1 MTPARD
7 GGSSMAVQQVS
18 RPDKGEHAR
27 VPLLYDPK
35 VRAVTAQ
42 VLLILA
48 VVWFG
53 YEIVSNTIANLAK
66 QNIATGFD
74 FFNNTAGFGIV
85 ATLGTWAVDYV
96 EQSSYG
102 AAFLVGLINTLAV
115 AVVGIVFATV
125 WGFVLGVA
133 RLSPNWIISRLAALY
148 IEVFR
153 NIPLLLQIFFWYF
166 AVLRSLPSPRRS
178 LDLGAGMFINSRGLF
193 MPLAV
198 PEAGFGATLWALFVA
213 CIGAYFIG
221 RWARKRQYETGQQF
235 PVFRTSLSLIVGL
248 PLVVFGLSG
257 APLSFDYPVLGGFN
271 FRGGMVLIPEY
282 VSLLLALGLYT
293 ATFIAEIVRS
303 GILAVSHGQT
313 EAAFALGLRP
323 RATLRLVIIPQAMR
337 VIIPPLTSQYLNLT
351 KNSSLAVAIA
361 YPDLVSVFAG
371 TTLNQTGQA
380 VEVLLIT
387 MAVYLTLSLLTSLF
401 MNWYN
406 ARMALVE
413 R

>member
-1 MTPARD
+1 
-7 GGSSMAVQQVS
+7 MAVQEIAV
-18 RPDKGEHAR
+18 PDRDEHAR
-27 VPLLYDPK
+27 VPLLYDPR
-35 VRAVTAQ
+35 VRALAAQ
-42 VLLILA
+42 VVLIFF

-53 YEIVSNTIANLAK
+53 YEIVSNTIANLAR
-66 QNIATGFD
+66 QNIATGIGFL
-74 FFNNTAGFGIV
+74 NNTAGFGILS
-85 ATLGTWAVDYV
+85 TLGTWAVGYA
-96 EQSSYG
+96 EELSYG

-115 AVVGIVFATV
+115 AVAGIVFATI
-125 WGFVLGVA
+125 WGFILGIA
-133 RLSPNWIISRLAALY
+133 RLSPNWIISRLATLY
-148 IEVFR
+148 IEVLR

-166 AVLRSLPSPRRS
+166 AVLRSLPSPRQS
-178 LDLGAGMFINSRGLF
+178 LEPGAGVFINARGLY

-198 PEAGFGATLWALFVA
+198 PEAGFGATLWALLVA

-235 PVFRTSLSLIVGL
+235 PVFRTSLGLIVGL
-248 PLVVFGLSG
+248 PLIVFALSG
-257 APLSFDYPVLGGFN
+257 APLSFDYPVLRGFN
-271 FRGGMVLIPEY
+271 FQGGMVLIPEY

-293 ATFIAEIVRS
+293 ATFIAEIVRA

-387 MAVYLTLSLLTSLF
+387 MAVYLALSLLTSLF

-406 ARMALVE
+406 AHMALVE